1 MALPKINTPTYELQ
15 LPSTGEIIKYRP
27 FLVKEQKLL
36 LIAQESG
43 EEKQIAN
50 AMGELVNSCTFG
62 KVNTKSAPMFDI
74 EYLFLKIRGK
84 SVGEKVKL
92 NLICPDDG
100 KTTVPYELNLEDVEC
115 QVQDDHSNEIQ
126 INEDIKIVFRY
137 PLLNDLQNVKASA
150 GDSEKTFHFMECCI
164 DSIHSGD
171 DVFQRIDIK
180 DKEISDFIEQFT
192 NEQFE
197 KITQFFNT
205 MPKLRHVVKVTNP
218 KTKKKNEILL
228 EGLESFLG

>member
-1 MALPKINTPTYELQ
+1 MALPKLNTPTYELE

-100 KTTVPYELNLEDVEC
+100 KTTVPYELNLENVEC

>member
-1 MALPKINTPTYELQ
+1 MALPKLNTPTYELE
-15 LPSTGEIIKYRP
+15 LPSTGEILKYRP

-100 KTTVPYELNLEDVEC
+100 KTTVPYELNLENVEC

>member
-62 KVNTKSAPMFDI
+62 KVDTKSAPMFDI

-100 KTTVPYELNLEDVEC
+100 KTTVPYDLNLEDVEC

-137 PLLNDLQNVKASA
+137 PLLTDLQNVKASA

-180 DKEISDFIEQFT
+180 DKEISEFIEQFT

>member
-1 MALPKINTPTYELQ
+1 MALPKLNTPTYELE

-92 NLICPDDG
+92 NLICQDDG

-180 DKEISDFIEQFT
+180 DKELSNFIEQFT

>member
-100 KTTVPYELNLEDVEC
+100 KTTVPYELNLENVEC

-180 DKEISDFIEQFT
+180 DKELSDFIEQFT

>member
-1 MALPKINTPTYELQ
+1 MALPKLNTPTYELQ
-15 LPSTGEIIKYRP
+15 LPSTGEILKYRP

-62 KVNTKSAPMFDI
+62 KVNAKSAPMFDI
-74 EYLFLKIRGK
+74 EYLFLRIRGK

-150 GDSEKTFHFMECCI
+150 GDAEKTFNFMECCI

-205 MPKLRHVVKVTNP
+205 IPKLRHVVKVTNP

>member
-1 MALPKINTPTYELQ
+1 MALPKINTPTYELE

-92 NLICPDDG
+92 NLICQDDG

>member
-1 MALPKINTPTYELQ
+1 MALPKLNTPTDELE
-15 LPSTGEIIKYRP
+15 LPSTGEILKYRP

-180 DKEISDFIEQFT
+180 DKELSNFIEQFT

>member
-1 MALPKINTPTYELQ
+1 MALPKLNTPTYELE
-15 LPSTGEIIKYRP
+15 LPSTGEILKYRP

-62 KVNTKSAPMFDI
+62 KVNAKSAPMFDI
-74 EYLFLKIRGK
+74 EYLFLRIRGK

-92 NLICPDDG
+92 NLICQDDG

-180 DKEISDFIEQFT
+180 DKELSNFIEQFT

-205 MPKLRHVVKVTNP
+205 MPKLRHIVKVTNP

>member
-1 MALPKINTPTYELQ
+1 MALPKINTPTYELE

-180 DKEISDFIEQFT
+180 DKELSNFIEQFT

-205 MPKLRHVVKVTNP
+205 MPKLRHIVKVTNP